1 MPALGYWIIGI
12 FGIWIGIGI
21 AMLIKRYAI
30 VITYN
35 DGMVY
40 LHGIYI
46 YVH

>member
-1 MPALGYWIIGI
+1 
-12 FGIWIGIGI
+12 
-21 AMLIKRYAI
+21 MLIKRYAI

-46 YVH
+46 HIYTYTRYIK

>member
-1 MPALGYWIIGI
+1 
-12 FGIWIGIGI
+12 
-21 AMLIKRYAI
+21 MLIKRYAI

-46 YVH
+46 YIYLH